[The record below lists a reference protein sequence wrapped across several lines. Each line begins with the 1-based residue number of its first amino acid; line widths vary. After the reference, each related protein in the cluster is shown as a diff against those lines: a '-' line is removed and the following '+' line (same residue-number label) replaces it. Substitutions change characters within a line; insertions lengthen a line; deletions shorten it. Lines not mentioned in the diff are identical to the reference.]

1 MACTQDYVLF
11 MLHILSAVQF
21 YFILMPHSIPFFLNL
36 HAGGHLVI
44 VDWTR
49 NPSQRDG

>member
-21 YFILMPHSIPFFLNL
+21 YFILMPHSIPFLTCML
-36 HAGGHLVI
+36 AVTL
-44 VDWTR
+44 
-49 NPSQRDG
+49 